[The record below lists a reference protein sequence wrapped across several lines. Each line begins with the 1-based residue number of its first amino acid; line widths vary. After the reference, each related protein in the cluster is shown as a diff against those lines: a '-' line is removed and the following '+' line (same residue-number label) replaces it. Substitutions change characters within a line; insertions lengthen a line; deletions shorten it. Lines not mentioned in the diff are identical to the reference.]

1 MAPPPKAQVSAGL
14 VAFIRNVLMSRCG
27 DRSTYANQWWDQ
39 PSSMASR
46 SLGVKREG
54 DGTFLDDGSNVRMC
68 GRIHAATPVR
78 RHVSIVENSRINDPA
93 TEPQ

>member
-1 MAPPPKAQVSAGL
+1 
-14 VAFIRNVLMSRCG
+14 
-27 DRSTYANQWWDQ
+27 
-39 PSSMASR
+39 MASR